1 MAAPGDSSSAGA
13 PGSGPRVMIKMAVL
27 GDTAVGKTNLLNC
40 YVHKKFDSRYKSTIG
55 SDFVSKSVTIDG
67 SNATLQ
73 LWDTAG
79 QERFS
84 SLGVA
89 YLRGSEALI
98 LVFDVTNQ
106 ESFEHLSSWMEEFV
120 SACGKKP
127 IVLLGNKCDGDLDP
141 SRRAITTA
149 TAKRWCQLNG
159 DITYFE
165 TSARDSINVDTAF
178 EYIAQ
183 QAFRERKN
191 QQAQD
196 EMALPDPMRVKR
208 VGAQPKQEEKK
219 NCPC

>member
-1 MAAPGDSSSAGA
+1 MQKARRRNLT
-13 PGSGPRVMIKMAVL
+13 PREQ
-27 GDTAVGKTNLLNC
+27 
-40 YVHKKFDSRYKSTIG
+40 YERQ
-55 SDFVSKSVTIDG
+55 G
-67 SNATLQ
+67 SNSNSVYNDAN
-73 LWDTAG
+73 
-79 QERFS
+79 
-84 SLGVA
+84 
-89 YLRGSEALI
+89 
-98 LVFDVTNQ
+98 VTNDRDN
-106 ESFEHLSSWMEEFV
+106 S
-120 SACGKKP
+120 
-127 IVLLGNKCDGDLDP
+127 NKCDGDLDP